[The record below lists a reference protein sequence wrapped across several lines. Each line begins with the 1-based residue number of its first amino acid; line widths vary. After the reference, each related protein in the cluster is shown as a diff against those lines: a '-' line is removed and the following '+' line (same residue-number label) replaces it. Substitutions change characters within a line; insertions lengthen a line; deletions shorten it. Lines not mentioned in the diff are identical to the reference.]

1 MTDAWHNKWLIHHDW
16 LSVITEVFS
25 LNIDFGSTGPFFLD
39 FFPTSMWKKKMQ
51 NRVLTNRSASRGSVI
66 CLAIFILSFCDQVA
80 TGEWEFE
87 AGSVTLLFFITL
99 PVKVSF
105 KEIFWWRA
113 NTNTTMEVMF
123 MGINMFW
130 VRLGV
135 ILARVCMSRYF

>member
-16 LSVITEVFS
+16 LSVITEVFFPQYWFWLNWVFLFRFLS
-25 LNIDFGSTGPFFLD
+25 NIDV
-39 FFPTSMWKKKMQ
+39 KKKMQ

-87 AGSVTLLFFITL
+87 AGSVLLLFFITL

-130 VRLGV
+130 VRLRV